1 MRQLQGFQNALQES
15 KNAVS
20 HPGRNMALVQLRTA
34 VLYVYASA
42 ATRRP
47 RSCKNT
53 FLWGKKAYRTEQS
66 CNGILCAVIQTL
78 KTLYWNLKISENI
91 LKSILSSLEM
101 PFLTE
106 CTHTRVP
113 LQQKW
118 KLSNSVCRSPRSVI
132 SGSEQAF
139 SFTGL
144 YLTLNIS
151 LERHFSVKTAA
162 LAQLWGGSIPLAEE
176 GRAGTAGASTSLKK
190 KRHRT
195 QSSTCQPACR
205 QTRLHMS
212 DHSKLQELGNHG

>member
-1 MRQLQGFQNALQES
+1 MRKKSLQNWAELQWNSLCSYPDSEDVILELEDLGEHS
-15 KNAVS
+15 KIYFVILRDAILNWM
-20 HPGRNMALVQLRTA
+20 HPHTCS
-34 VLYVYASA
+34 SA
-42 ATRRP
+42 AEVEV
-47 RSCKNT
+47 KQ
-53 FLWGKKAYRTEQS
+53 F
-66 CNGILCAVIQTL
+66 
-78 KTLYWNLKISENI
+78 
-91 LKSILSSLEM
+91 
-101 PFLTE
+101 
-106 CTHTRVP
+106 
-113 LQQKW
+113 
-118 KLSNSVCRSPRSVI
+118 SVCRSPRSVI

-139 SFTGL
+139 SFAGL

-151 LERHFSVKTAA
+151 LGRHFSVKTAA